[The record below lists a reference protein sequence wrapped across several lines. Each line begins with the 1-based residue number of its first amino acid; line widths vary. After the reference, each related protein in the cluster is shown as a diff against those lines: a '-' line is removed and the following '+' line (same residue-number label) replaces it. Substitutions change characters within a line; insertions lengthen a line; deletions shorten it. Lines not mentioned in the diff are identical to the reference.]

1 MVSDV
6 SNIMDDSQKKLIFA
20 FSLLI
25 LGLIILFVV
34 SLSFKTKEKKYG
46 ISKEVSELS
55 SITEI
60 QDERVKFEAKAT
72 RARTARVS
80 IQTDRKSPYS
90 EEDIKEIN
98 QNREKAQRKL
108 RRAKEQW
115 LLQQV
120 NNESL
125 NSRTREKYRLKS
137 LDSFTEGMEEFKNG
151 NYDKSI
157 KLLFK
162 SLKDPNATPVSKYM
176 VLLYLRSA
184 ANRLKNFELFI
195 EFAKI
200 QAELVQNEDLTP
212 LGIEKSDQ
220 SVRYVNELEELYKAA
235 TNESDYRKLV
245 AKRVVTNE
253 GLVLSLKVVRR
264 HLDNEIQDMKKDFGG
279 FFRQ

>member
-1 MVSDV
+1 
-6 SNIMDDSQKKLIFA
+6 MDDSQKKLIIA

-25 LGLIILFVV
+25 LGLVVLFVL
-34 SLSFKTKEKKYG
+34 SLSFKTAEKKHNI
-46 ISKEVSELS
+46 ISKESPELS

-60 QDERVKFEAKAT
+60 EDERAKVEPRT
-72 RARTARVS
+72 IRARSARISVRN
-80 IQTDRKSPYS
+80 DRKSPYS
-90 EEDIKEIN
+90 KDDIKEIN
-98 QNREKAQRKL
+98 LNRQEAQRKL
-108 RRAKEQW
+108 RHAKEQW

-125 NSRTREKYRLKS
+125 NNRTREKYRLKT
-137 LDSFTEGMEEFKNG
+137 LDSFTEGMEEFEQG
-151 NYDKSI
+151 NYNKSI

-162 SLKDPNATPVSKYM
+162 SLKDPKATPVSKYM

-184 ANRLKNFELFI
+184 ANRIKNFDLFI
-195 EFAKI
+195 EFAKT
-200 QAELVQNEDLTP
+200 QAELVQNDDLTP

-253 GLVLSLKVVRR
+253 GVVLSLKLVRR
-264 HLDNEIQDMKKDFGG
+264 QLDNEIEELKNDFGG